1 MSQQDAT
8 WPTAQHTSAP
18 PLPVAGAE
26 VEVRFAYLKQVYGL
40 LLGGVAAFV
49 GIEVVLFTT
58 GLADAIFDVVVATN
72 WLLVLGGFMLLS
84 WLANSVAFKARTRG
98 AALAGY
104 GVLVLAQAL
113 IFVPL
118 LMIAGEVAPG
128 AIGQAAGV
136 TLVGF
141 VGLSGIALTSSKDFS
156 FLGSVLRWVGV
167 GALLLI
173 GSAVIFGFSLGTLFS
188 VGMVVFAGAAVL
200 YDTQKILKHYPVG
213 TEVQAAMQLFS
224 SVALLFWYVLRIFIG
239 SRD

>member
-8 WPTAQHTSAP
+8 WPTAQPTAAP
-18 PLPVAGAE
+18 SIPVAGAE
-26 VEVRFAYLKQVYGL
+26 VEVRFAYLKDVYGL
-40 LLGGVAAFV
+40 LMGGVAAFV
-49 GIEVVLFTT
+49 GLEVVLFTT
-58 GLADAIFDVVVATN
+58 GLAESIFELVVATN

-84 WLANSVAFKARTRG
+84 WLANSVAFKARSRS
-98 AALAGY
+98 AALAGF

-118 LMIAGEVAPG
+118 LWVAREAAPG
-128 AIGQAAGV
+128 AIGQAAAV

-141 VGLSGIALTSSKDFS
+141 LGLSGIALTSSKDFS

-173 GSAVIFGFSLGTLFS
+173 ASAVIFGFTLGTLFS
-188 VGMVVFAGAAVL
+188 VGMVVFAGAAIL
-200 YDTQKILKHYPVG
+200 YDTQNILKRYPVG

-224 SVALLFWYVLRIFIG
+224 SVALLFWYVLRLFIG